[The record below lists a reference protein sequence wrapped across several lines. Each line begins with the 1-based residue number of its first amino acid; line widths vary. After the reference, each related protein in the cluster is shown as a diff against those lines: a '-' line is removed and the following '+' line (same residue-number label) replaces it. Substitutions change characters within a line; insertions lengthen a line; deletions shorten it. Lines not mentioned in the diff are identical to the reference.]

1 MNVPGGRW
9 LLLRLT
15 AAWKNSDYLEVCRL
29 DVPWECSVTIIWAC
43 PEHYMVWS
51 REMYGRCPCFGQFEP
66 LWRSAIGALTIN
78 NQPSW
83 DEQQSKAN
91 LTWSKRVFSQG
102 MRHPSGSILTSDIQY
117 HHASGGWIQYLRAHR
132 CFTWN
137 LFFSS
142 SVFILKHDLRNPS
155 LPGQVF
161 ISLEFRAH
169 PSLIQVIY
177 NCWAHGAGARHKKP
191 F

>member
-1 MNVPGGRW
+1 MSLPWTLHGMIPWNVW
-9 LLLRLT
+9 TVSVLWTVWTSLKICY
-15 AAWKNSDYLEVCRL
+15 WCSDYQQPAV
-29 DVPWECSVTIIWAC
+29 VGWA
-43 PEHYMVWS
+43 
-51 REMYGRCPCFGQFEP
+51 
-66 LWRSAIGALTIN
+66 AI
-78 NQPSW
+78 
-83 DEQQSKAN
+83 KAN